1 MRHRAGALV
10 GTVML
15 FGLLAA
21 GADGAHKLRVVTT
34 IPDFK
39 ALVEEIG
46 GDQVDVE
53 SLARGSQN
61 AHEVEIRPSLM
72 LRLRRA
78 DLFIENGLELDAWSD
93 TAVQGANNPKIV
105 RGAVGRVDASRGIQ
119 VLEVPSTRVDRSS
132 GDVHPLGNPHYSL
145 DPGLA
150 PIVTQNIVDGL
161 ARVAPELRA
170 TFEKNRQAF
179 LARVEDA
186 MVRWTNALAP
196 VKGAKV
202 VVYHPDY
209 IYFLTRFGLVQVGML
224 EDRPGIPPSP
234 QHLAQLIRQMKD
246 DRVRVVLVQPWNDL
260 KLAQR
265 VADEAGAKAVVV
277 PTMVGGVKGVD
288 TYIGTIDYNVNALAQ
303 ALR

>member
-1 MRHRAGALV
+1 
-10 GTVML
+10 
-15 FGLLAA
+15 
-21 GADGAHKLRVVTT
+21 VTT

-61 AHEVEIRPSLM
+61 AHDVEIRPSLM

-78 DLFIENGLELDAWSD
+78 DMFVENGLELDAWSD
-93 TAVQGANNPKIV
+93 VAVQGANNPKIV
-105 RGAVGRVDASRGIQ
+105 RGAPGRIDASRGIQ

-150 PIVTQNIVDGL
+150 PIVTQNLVDGL
-161 ARVAPELRA
+161 VRVAPELRA

-179 LARVEDA
+179 LARIEDA

-246 DRVRVVLVQPWNDL
+246 ERVRVVLVQPWNDL

-265 VADEAGAKAVVV
+265 VAEEAGAKAIVV

-288 TYIGTIDYNVNALAQ
+288 SYIGTIDYNVNVLAQ